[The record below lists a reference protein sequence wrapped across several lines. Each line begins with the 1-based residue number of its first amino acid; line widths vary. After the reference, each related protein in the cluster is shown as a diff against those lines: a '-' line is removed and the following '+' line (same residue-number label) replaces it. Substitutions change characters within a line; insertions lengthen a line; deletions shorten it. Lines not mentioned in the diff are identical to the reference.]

1 MNHDIRALED
11 RHDELQRDLDALLRS
26 NQNRRGV
33 LVMRATK
40 IRVAPILL
48 GFLIAGLL
56 GAGLGLVKASPRR
69 PPPPADCR

>member
-1 MNHDIRALED
+1 MSHDIRALED

-33 LVMRATK
+33 LVMRATN
-40 IRVAPILL
+40 IRDAPILL

-56 GAGLGLVKASPRR
+56 GAPAALMKAPRR
-69 PPPPADCR
+69 PPPPTDCR